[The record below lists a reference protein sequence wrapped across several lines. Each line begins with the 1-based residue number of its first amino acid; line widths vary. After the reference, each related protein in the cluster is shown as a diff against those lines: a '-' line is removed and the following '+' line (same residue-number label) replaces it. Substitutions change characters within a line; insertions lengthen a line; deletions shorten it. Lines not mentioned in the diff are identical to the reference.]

1 MADVAVSNRK
11 YRVTNEVNTLKEI
24 QSSKNTLIKETKKL
38 QQKKYRQQTR
48 TYLLEGFHLIQEAQA
63 ASVVLKEVFISQRG
77 LNEWS
82 EWIEE
87 NLTDYYL
94 VSDEVLKTLASQPT
108 PQGMI
113 AVAEMPV
120 EESDDFSGAWLL
132 LDKVQDPGNVGTMIR
147 TADAAGF
154 SGVILGSGSAD
165 LYNPKTLRSTQGS
178 LYHLSVRN
186 GALPE
191 IIPQFQQADHP
202 VLGTALDKDAKDYL
216 AVEKMTDFALVM
228 GNEGQGMSPE
238 LLAMT
243 DQNLYITIKGQAE
256 SLNVAIAAGV
266 LMFHLLK

>member
-1 MADVAVSNRK
+1 M
-11 YRVTNEVNTLKEI
+11 NTLKEI